1 MKKIFWTMRNGAQ
14 IDIDK
19 MSTEHLKNTLKM
31 IVTNAEMVM
40 VQKELER
47 KELQLNGEIARQ
59 IQEQIILEEFSSDE
73 DYEFFNAGL

>member
-1 MKKIFWTMRNGAQ
+1 MRNGAQ

-31 IVTNAEMVM
+31 IVTNAEMVR

-47 KELQLNGEIARQ
+47 KELHLNGEIDRQ

>member
-1 MKKIFWTMRNGAQ
+1 MKNGAQ
-14 IDIDK
+14 IDIDE

-31 IVTNAEMVM
+31 IVTNAEMVR

-47 KELQLNGEIARQ
+47 KELHLKGEIARQ